1 MNSNPWFEP
10 TEDEV
15 KKAAYL
21 LYLASGCVPGH
32 DLENWIL
39 AREKIVSQHSSA
51 HENAER
57 SAVTALHF
65 PLNANASRGPFE
77 SFSSFEN
84 RN

>member
-1 MNSNPWFEP
+1 MNSNPRFEP

-32 DLENWIL
+32 DLENWL
-39 AREKIVSQHSSA
+39 SAHEKLVSQHIPFG
-51 HENAER
+51 ENEQR
-57 SAVTALHF
+57 SAIATLHF

-77 SFSSFEN
+77 SFNSFES

>member
-1 MNSNPWFEP
+1 MNSNPRFEP

-32 DLENWIL
+32 DLENWL
-39 AREKIVSQHSSA
+39 SAREKLMSQHIPVV
-51 HENAER
+51 ENAQR
-57 SAVTALHF
+57 SVIATLHF

-77 SFSSFEN
+77 SFSSFES

>member
-10 TEDEV
+10 AEEDV

-32 DLENWIL
+32 DLENWIS
-39 AREKIVSQHSSA
+39 AREKIVSQLTSVG
-51 HENAER
+51 ENAER
-57 SAVTALHF
+57 SAVATLHF

-77 SFSSFEN
+77 SFSSFGSSN
-84 RN
+84 

>member
-1 MNSNPWFEP
+1 MNSNPRFEP
-10 TEDEV
+10 TEEDV

-32 DLENWIL
+32 DLENWVS
-39 AREKIVSQHSSA
+39 AREKIVSQHSSV
-51 HENAER
+51 HENPER
-57 SAVTALHF
+57 SAVTTLHF

-77 SFSSFEN
+77 SFSSFES

>member
-1 MNSNPWFEP
+1 MNANPWFEP

-15 KKAAYL
+15 KEAAYL

-32 DLENWIL
+32 DLENWL
-39 AREKIVSQHSSA
+39 SAREKIVSQHSKV
-51 HENAER
+51 AETAQR
-57 SAVTALHF
+57 STIATLHF

-77 SFSSFEN
+77 GCESFEN